1 MQVAY
6 HSSEEFGGAQEAVWR
21 SLKRWILPVDV
32 FGSSGMNSTQR
43 GYLYGASE
51 SFTNA
56 LSSSASAGAAAAP
69 SAQTTYAQGLTR
81 PSPSARATT
90 AHSRTAACRRRT
102 DSTSSGETQWPLTR
116 SRSSERP
123 WLV

>member
-1 MQVAY
+1 
-6 HSSEEFGGAQEAVWR
+6 
-21 SLKRWILPVDV
+21 
-32 FGSSGMNSTQR
+32 MNSTQR

-69 SAQTTYAQGLTR
+69 SAQTTYAHGLTR

-90 AHSRTAACRRRT
+90 AHSRTAAAPALADELKAFVK
-102 DSTSSGETQWPLTR
+102 DSLAPYKYPRWVEFIPELPKTSTGKIQRFKLRQTAS
-116 SRSSERP
+116 
-123 WLV
+123 